1 MIMLYLNLLHRPAET
16 PAQRESFALQQNM
29 AHKLGLKVTLL
40 VDYQSMC
47 DAETVAD
54 LQHYARDFGDELGIW
69 FMNLPPADS
78 DAKGVDGRREPFL
91 WLYADEEKRRIIEQV
106 LARFHSTFGF
116 APASVGSYHLD
127 AESLR
132 ILKELAPSIQVAVA
146 GCFEE
151 GVRVYHGCNNSWYLF
166 SEGMPWSPWYPSK
179 THSLRPA
186 QDEFDALGIVA
197 VPHLSRD
204 LALSYEGR
212 NDFFATHPANVQRA
226 MTNDGMDN
234 PYMYNLVDQHR
245 LQADFNDGFAYI
257 HIFVGPAWI
266 AGDFTVQ
273 DSLEVSRQL
282 YREFLEYFVALREQG
297 QATDMQMSEFAAWY
311 RQNVPI
317 GKPQVALAKEM
328 LYGTGKHYFW
338 YLDSFT
344 RILVDAT
351 QGGSIGDLRPYIAQI
366 ESHAG
371 ASTKAL
377 WYGSY
382 PYLIQSQHRT
392 GNSYH
397 YADGSRTTL
406 LVTRNGE
413 TLDLANVRVKAAEVT
428 RSENETALRLTPAH
442 LTFSDGTKVSIE
454 TTYRFLGG
462 GKILVE
468 RRLLEGGEVRVQ
480 EYVKACWGVTEY
492 PEDLREVVLTVSG
505 QRSGEMRYQYRSREL
520 RSEAATAVA
529 ARIPNIQTK
538 ISLES
543 DEPRESGAALEG
555 YLFSPYFTLT
565 LDGALRAG
573 KVLRTWLNIE
583 KL

>member
-1 MIMLYLNLLHRPAET
+1 MLYFNLLHRPAET
-16 PAQRESFALQQNM
+16 PAQRASFALQQRM
-29 AHKLGLKVTLL
+29 AHELGLKVTLL

-54 LQHYARDFGDELGIW
+54 LQSYARDFGDELGVW

-78 DAKGVDGRREPFL
+78 DAKRADGRLEPFI
-91 WLYADEEKRRIIEQV
+91 WLYSGDEKRRIIEQV
-106 LARFHSTFGF
+106 LARFHATFGF
-116 APASVGSYHLD
+116 APVSVGSYHLD

-151 GVRVYHGCNNSWYLF
+151 GVRVFHGCNHSWYLF
-166 SEGMPWSPWYPSK
+166 SEGMPWSPWYPSR

-186 QDEFDALGIVA
+186 LDEADALGIVA

-226 MTNDGMDN
+226 MANDGMNN

-245 LQADFNDGFAYI
+245 LQADFNDGFAYV
-257 HIFVGPAWI
+257 HIFVGPAWMSNDASI
-266 AGDFTVQ
+266 Q
-273 DSLEVSRQL
+273 DTDDVTQGL
-282 YREFLEYFVALREQG
+282 YREFLEYFVELRKQG

-311 RQNVPI
+311 RENMSI

-344 RILVDAT
+344 RILIDPT
-351 QGGSIGDLRPYIAQI
+351 QGGSIGDLRPYAAQI
-366 ESHAG
+366 ESHTG
-371 ASTKAL
+371 ADAKSL
-377 WYGSY
+377 WFGSY

-406 LVTRNGE
+406 LVTYKDE
-413 TLDLANVRVKAAEVT
+413 TLDLANVRVKVAEVT
-428 RSENETALRLTPAH
+428 RSEIETTLCLTSAQ
-442 LTFSDGTKVSIE
+442 LTFSDGVRVSIE
-454 TTYRFLGG
+454 TTYRFFGG
-462 GKILVE
+462 GKILIE
-468 RRLLEGGEVRVQ
+468 RKLLEGEDVQAQ
-480 EYVKACWGVTEY
+480 EYVKACWGLTEY
-492 PEDLREVVLTVSG
+492 PEDLHNVILSVAG
-505 QRSGEMRYQYRSREL
+505 QSPGEMRFEYRSRKICTN
-520 RSEAATAVA
+520 AASVVSAS
-529 ARIPNIQTK
+529 IPQIQTK
-538 ISLES
+538 ISLQA
-543 DEPRESGAALEG
+543 DGTCESGAAMEG

-565 LDGALRAG
+565 LDGVLRAG
-573 KVLRTWLNIE
+573 KVMRTWLNIE
-583 KL
+583 KM